1 MRQLNCLINHE
12 NLNKKLLVTL
22 WIIIFIAGGFL
33 TYNYIAPKAAID
45 TAPTDTNP
53 NQNLQFS
60 DKDIKDQN
68 FSNLL
73 AQGDKFFEE
82 EGYKDALT
90 YYMAA
95 LKKYPESG
103 QTLYKT
109 GLTYLADNNP
119 EKARGYFEQLKTLS
133 KTQDP
138 RIDVL
143 IGRTYLNQRKAEEAK
158 KYFESLSYDNE
169 DVKYYRAIIDILY
182 KNHDKA
188 KEALKSLTSEKAKI
202 LMNAYNDFDANRGGL
217 PAHRDT
223 ILGKALIDVK
233 EYESAI
239 QVLFNAI
246 NTNNG
251 YRDAW
256 ILLGYSYLK
265 TEKYP
270 DALDSLLQA
279 KTIDPEKPETL
290 FFLGMTY
297 SLQNRYEDAAF
308 YFKKAKTAGFEPQIQ
323 VIQKLADSYMIL
335 KDYENAVSEYS
346 EIIDINPEDLTIF
359 TKAIWICIEKIN
371 KPQRAIGLAEQA
383 LKAHPD
389 NAISY
394 NLLGWS
400 FVAYG
405 DYERG
410 KENLEKALTLN
421 PDLADAYLNIGWMFE
436 KQEDLDSAAKYYEK
450 AYELGKNTSVANI
463 ALVRLN
469 NLNTI
474 KTP

>member
-1 MRQLNCLINHE
+1 MS
-12 NLNKKLLVTL
+12 KKTLVTL

-33 TYNYIAPKAAID
+33 VYHYIAPKAAID
-45 TAPTDTNP
+45 IAPTDIDPSQTS
-53 NQNLQFS
+53 QLLES
-60 DKDIKDQN
+60 DIKDQT

-73 AQGDKFFEE
+73 TEGDKLSEE
-82 EGYKDALT
+82 EKYKDALR
-90 YYMAA
+90 YYTAA
-95 LKKYPESG
+95 LQKYPQSG
-103 QTLYKT
+103 QALYKT
-109 GLTYLADNNP
+109 GLAYLNSNNP
-119 EKARGYFEQLKTLS
+119 EKARGYFEQLKNLS
-133 KTQDP
+133 STTKDP
-138 RIDVL
+138 KIDVL

-158 KYFESLSYDNE
+158 KYFESLTYENE
-169 DVKYYRAIIDILY
+169 DVKYYRAIVDILY
-182 KNHDKA
+182 KNHDRA
-188 KEALKSLTSEKAKI
+188 KETLKALTNEKAKI
-202 LMNAYNDFDANRGGL
+202 LTNAYNDFDSNRGGL

-246 NTNNG
+246 NTDNG

-256 ILLGYSYLK
+256 ILLGYAYLK

-297 SLQNRYEDAAF
+297 SLQNRYDDATF
-308 YFKKAKTAGFEPQIQ
+308 YFKKAKTTGFEPKIQ

-346 EIIDINPEDLTIF
+346 EILDINSEDLTIF
-359 TKAIWICIEKIN
+359 TKAIWICIEKID
-371 KPQRAIGLAEQA
+371 KPQRAIGLAEKA

-389 NAISY
+389 SAISY
-394 NLLGWS
+394 NLLGWA
-400 FVAYG
+400 FTAYG

-410 KENLEKALTLN
+410 KENLEKALTIN
-421 PDLADAYLNIGWMFE
+421 PNLADAYLNIGWMFE
-436 KQEDLDSAAKYYEK
+436 KQEDISSAKKYYEK

-474 KTP
+474 TK